1 MDHAPGN
8 SLPPDGMASWRDQCK
23 AGPFLLKGEGNEMHS
38 ISRGARLRGELQR
51 HQQEI
56 LLTATTLSTINL
68 TSSSVIVGC
77 REIRT
82 QPGLAKVSLSNC
94 QEWPVR
100 HEPLRK
106 EILLT
111 ASTPSTIN
119 LTSSSVIVGCRDFTQ
134 ALERLAN
141 S

>member
-1 MDHAPGN
+1 MDHAPVN
-8 SLPPDGMASWRDQCK
+8 SLPPDGMASWKGQCK
-23 AGPFLLKGEGNEMHS
+23 AALLLLIGEGNEMRS

-77 REIRT
+77 R
-82 QPGLAKVSLSNC
+82 
-94 QEWPVR
+94 
-100 HEPLRK
+100 
-106 EILLT
+106 
-111 ASTPSTIN
+111 
-119 LTSSSVIVGCRDFTQ
+119 DFTQ